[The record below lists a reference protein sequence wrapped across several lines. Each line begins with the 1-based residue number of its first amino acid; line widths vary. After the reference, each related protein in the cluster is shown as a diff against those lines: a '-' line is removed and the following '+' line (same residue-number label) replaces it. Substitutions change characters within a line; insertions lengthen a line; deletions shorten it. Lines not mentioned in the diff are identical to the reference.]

1 MKKLSI
7 ILTAAFSLLSL
18 AVTAQEKENEF
29 YVDVQLRGRAEYRN
43 GVLSPRNEGVLPSF
57 FINERARLGL
67 GYNWKWLSLKLSG
80 QHVGV
85 WGQDAQINKSGNF
98 ILNEAWAKMELG
110 KGFYTQLG
118 RQALVY
124 DDERILGGLDWNVA
138 GRYHDVAKVGFKSQN
153 KMHQVDLLLAFN
165 QSEEKKIG
173 GTYYDGGQPYKTMQT
188 LWYHL
193 QTQGSAN
200 VGMSLLFMNLGYE
213 AGSEGKSETINR
225 QTMGTYLTFRP
236 GKFAIDGTFYYQTG
250 KQTKLIDISAFMAAV
265 KASAQF
271 TGKVSANIGYD
282 YLSGQNWDSEKYT
295 CFDPLYGT
303 HHKFYGS
310 MDYFSSA
317 SIYGLQDGYV
327 GIGVSPVK
335 PLNLQLTGHCFG
347 TAAKLADIDIEGFNG
362 EKKSRYLGTEL
373 DFQVTW
379 KINGFVT
386 LMGGYSTMFGSKY
399 MDIVKGGDHNQWQD
413 WGWIQLNINPRIFS
427 TKW

>member
-1 MKKLSI
+1 MKKLSF
-7 ILTAAFSLLSL
+7 ILATAISLLCL
-18 AVTAQEKENEF
+18 TVTAQENEF
-29 YVDVQLRGRAEYRN
+29 YMDAQLRGRAEYRN
-43 GVLSPRNEGVLPSF
+43 GVLSPRSEGDSPSF

-67 GYNWKWLSLKLSG
+67 GYNWNWLSLKMSG

-98 ILNEAWAKMELG
+98 ILNEAWARMEFG

-138 GRYHDVAKVGFKSQN
+138 GRYHDVAKFGFKSQN
-153 KMHQVDLLLAFN
+153 KMHQLDALLAFN
-165 QSEEKKIG
+165 QSDEKKIG
-173 GTYYDGGQPYKTMQT
+173 GTYYAGGQPYKTMQT

-193 QTQGSAN
+193 QMQGDARF
-200 VGMSLLFMNLGYE
+200 GMSLLFMNLGFE
-213 AGSEGKSETINR
+213 AGTEDKAKTINR
-225 QTMGTYLTFRP
+225 QTMGTYLTFKP
-236 GKFAIDGTFYYQTG
+236 GKFAIDGTFYYQCG
-250 KQTKLIDISAFMAAV
+250 KQTKDMNISAFMAAV

-271 TGKVSANIGYD
+271 TDVFSANIGYD
-282 YLSGQNWDSEKYT
+282 YLSGQKKDSDKYT
-295 CFDPLYGT
+295 SFDPLYGT

-310 MDYFSSA
+310 MDYFTAA
-317 SIYGLQDGYV
+317 SPYGLQDGYA

-335 PLNLQLTGHCFG
+335 PLNLQLTGHFFG
-347 TAAKLADIDIEGFNG
+347 TAAKLDDIDNSDSAA
-362 EKKSRYLGTEL
+362 KSRYLGTEL

-379 KINGFVT
+379 KIHKFIT
-386 LMGGYSTMFGSKY
+386 LMGGYSTMLGSKY

-413 WGWIQLNINPRIFS
+413 WGWIQLNINPRIFT